1 MKQMRQME
9 WVRVRHVELD
19 EVNLGL
25 AELSGVEG
33 DQGWWKVPL
42 VWVGRK

>member
-1 MKQMRQME
+1 MKG
-9 WVRVRHVELD
+9 RHSELD
-19 EVNLGL
+19 EGDLGL